1 MTMMNRLLCSTAF
14 LTSLLWASQAHAQL
28 GVGNWV
34 RTDEK
39 ANGITMTIEACCSGG
54 LRLIYHLQAAPGQ
67 PPITLTVDSPMD
79 GTEVPAMIGGKPSG
93 QTMAIKRVDDR
104 HYTGVVKMAGQPFG
118 TSTATLS
125 ADGKTMTV
133 ETVSQASAKA
143 EKIVETW
150 VRK

>member
-1 MTMMNRLLCSTAF
+1 MTTTKRFLCGVAF
-14 LTSLLWASQAHAQL
+14 LTSLAWASQAHAQI

-39 ANGITMTIEACCSGG
+39 ANGITMTVEACCSGG
-54 LRLIYHLQAAPGQ
+54 LRLIYHVPTAPGQ

-79 GTEVPAMIGGKPSG
+79 GSEVPAMIGGKPSG

-104 HYTGVVKMAGQPFG
+104 HYTGVVKMGGQPFG
-118 TSTATLS
+118 TSSATIS

-133 ETVSQASAKA
+133 ETLSQASAKA